1 MLLWVV
7 IGVGFENI
15 CAVSG
20 KWLFQDFMDEYIKY
34 NTLQH
39 KSWSSVVLKT
49 PGIHSEVTQLDSRQ
63 WSVFNSRLSKFVL
76 EGSWD
81 IKFVILVEN
90 FNTDYPSS
98 ITVKK
103 EFLFAF
109 NSDLA
114 WATNGGGGG
123 GVGGRKHCFVIF
135 LFGGALLVDG

>member
-1 MLLWVV
+1 M
-7 IGVGFENI
+7 
-15 CAVSG
+15 
-20 KWLFQDFMDEYIKY
+20 
-34 NTLQH
+34 
-39 KSWSSVVLKT
+39 VLKT

-90 FNTDYPSS
+90 FNTDCPSS

-114 WATNGGGGG
+114 WATNRGGGGG
-123 GVGGRKHCFVIF
+123 GWGEGRQETLFCYFFVWGCF
-135 LFGGALLVDG
+135 ACW

>member
-1 MLLWVV
+1 M
-7 IGVGFENI
+7 
-15 CAVSG
+15 
-20 KWLFQDFMDEYIKY
+20 
-34 NTLQH
+34 
-39 KSWSSVVLKT
+39 VLKT

-90 FNTDYPSS
+90 FNIDCPSS

-103 EFLFAF
+103 EFLFAL

-114 WATNGGGGG
+114 WATNEGGEAGNIVLLFLCL
-123 GVGGRKHCFVIF
+123 GVLCLLMGEGWWGRAATPIHIFVPS
-135 LFGGALLVDG
+135 VT

>member
-1 MLLWVV
+1 M
-7 IGVGFENI
+7 
-15 CAVSG
+15 
-20 KWLFQDFMDEYIKY
+20 
-34 NTLQH
+34 
-39 KSWSSVVLKT
+39 VLKT

-90 FNTDYPSS
+90 FNTDCPSS

-114 WATNGGGGG
+114 WATNGGWGGG
-123 GVGGRKHCFVIF
+123 GGGGGRTHCFVIF
-135 LFGGALLVDG
+135 LFGGALLVGE

>member
-1 MLLWVV
+1 M
-7 IGVGFENI
+7 
-15 CAVSG
+15 
-20 KWLFQDFMDEYIKY
+20 
-34 NTLQH
+34 
-39 KSWSSVVLKT
+39 VLKT

-90 FNTDYPSS
+90 FNTDCPSS

-109 NSDLA
+109 NSDSA
-114 WATNGGGGG
+114 WATNGVREAGNI
-123 GVGGRKHCFVIF
+123 VLLFF
-135 LFGGALLVDG
+135 LFGGALFVGG